1 LGSALANCCRAGGR
15 SLAML
20 PESFDVDE
28 EQDILHLITALKAD
42 QRPGRQALYR
52 LTCSMVSVG
61 ASGHA
66 KP

>member
-1 LGSALANCCRAGGR
+1 
-15 SLAML
+15 
-20 PESFDVDE
+20 VDE